1 MRKSVAARGFTL
13 IEVMIVV
20 VIMGILAAVVI
31 PSYQESVMKTR
42 RAEGKAA
49 LTDLA
54 NRMERFYVDTG
65 AYPTALGTGAGQ
77 LNVTTT
83 TEKGW
88 YILGIAART
97 NTTYVIKA
105 TPQNAQ
111 ATKDTV
117 CATYA
122 MDQTGRKG
130 ELSGT
135 TVSTTD
141 AATCW

>member
-1 MRKSVAARGFTL
+1 MLLSIRAKGFTL
-13 IEVMIVV
+13 IELMIAV
-20 VIMGILAAVVI
+20 VIIGILSAIVI
-31 PSYQESVMKTR
+31 PSYQDSVMKSR

-54 NRMERFYVDTG
+54 NRMERYYVDTG
-65 AYPTALGTGAGQ
+65 AYPTGLGTGANQ

-88 YILGIAART
+88 YVLAIAART
-97 NTTYVIKA
+97 NTTYVISA

-111 ATKDTV
+111 STSDTV

-130 ELSGT
+130 KLSGT
-135 TVSTTD
+135 SVDTTN